1 MVLTPSLHASPSR
14 PSRLLGSPPH
24 PSRYE
29 ACCTIAFVWSNRA
42 APRSTCTALLGR
54 QKLTIKKNLR
64 KFCGFAGGDVELKKK
79 AELLKKMDGK
89 LIKKVLEVCDLQ
101 LSGTKAESIDRLLA
115 FLSKPEASGA
125 RRVQTVGRA
134 GRGGESP
141 LRGEETFLAEGR
153 GAHGATCGPHSW
165 CCTLARP
172 RCIPPLCLDFDK
184 AVPAGRC
191 GTLRGRAS
199 ISTATKITLVSCDPG
214 TPSRPPPVGK
224 KSLVEKVGE
233 KRKAA
238 ERKKGTTQSKKSKT
252 AQGKVEKKKRPK
264 TAYQLYADSR

>member
-1 MVLTPSLHASPSR
+1 MAPHHRPPTLLAAAPDAICLVHAGLLVVLTPSLHASPSR
-14 PSRLLGSPPH
+14 PSRLLGFPPH

-29 ACCTIAFVWSNRA
+29 ACCTIASVWSNRA

-134 GRGGESP
+134 VRGGSRPFAARRPFWLKDVGHMERPVGPILGAAHWRGLAASLHFLSILIKLCPRGGAGLCVGAHLYPP
-141 LRGEETFLAEGR
+141 LR
-153 GAHGATCGPHSW
+153 
-165 CCTLARP
+165 
-172 RCIPPLCLDFDK
+172 
-184 AVPAGRC
+184 
-191 GTLRGRAS
+191 
-199 ISTATKITLVSCDPG
+199 
-214 TPSRPPPVGK
+214 
-224 KSLVEKVGE
+224 KSL
-233 KRKAA
+233 
-238 ERKKGTTQSKKSKT
+238 
-252 AQGKVEKKKRPK
+252 
-264 TAYQLYADSR
+264 L